1 MIRLCR
7 RFLALPLLLVGLT
20 AAAQTLP
27 SEVEIGYRWVDLNG
41 NKLLY
46 RTQINEQSGLLL
58 RVFTL
63 SGAQEGSFIEQYR
76 IDANDLGVGP
86 AGIFRLQASKSGAY
100 KFNFRYRNADA
111 FSALPTFANPLLS
124 EGVTVSQHTFDRT
137 RKLVDVDL
145 EMLPNSKFSPF
156 IGYSWNRYDGPGRTT
171 YHAGQDEFVLQQNLR
186 DTDQEFRIGGGFT
199 FGNAYGQITQGWRR
213 FRGNETLT
221 LAPGANNG
229 NNPTP
234 ILGQQQSASIISRTD
249 QTKVTTPFTNFY
261 VTDQF
266 GARVRV
272 NANYVRFA
280 TESKGVENESL
291 TGSLAS
297 FDINRFFLGATEGA
311 TSRAKNTTWRGGARA
326 EINIRDGVDFFG
338 GYQRDHRELDGAG
351 VIDTIFL
358 QTVTFSNLDPKQ
370 LESILNASTSFKRD
384 EDIVNAAISARA
396 LGPFAVRLGVA
407 ETSQDVTLSPDLAEI
422 VVANN
427 QGGAFSRRIRTYD
440 LTTTFSKRGLS
451 AAASWRKD
459 DANRAIVRSDYLGRD
474 RYRLRAAWKA
484 PRFFRIGASAEETR
498 QDNDVPEIGY
508 SAKIRQYSGDIEIA
522 PMDKLQ
528 LRASA
533 AQYRANS
540 TFLFRRPENFTIDDS
555 IHIEKGN
562 SIDGGLT
569 FLLPRTTFDGSLG
582 RFKNSGTLPFT
593 LNRSRLRTTFVIKA
607 NTGLAAEWTRDKYSE
622 TDLSVANYNANR
634 YGVYLRYAP

>member
-1 MIRLCR
+1 MR
-7 RFLALPLLLVGLT
+7 RTCAAILLLLIAIT
-20 AAAQTLP
+20 ARAQTLP

-41 NKLLY
+41 NTLLY
-46 RTQINEQSGLLL
+46 RTQVNERSGLLL

-63 SGAQEGSFIEQYR
+63 SGAQENGFIEQYR

-86 AGIFRLQASKSGAY
+86 SGIFRMQASKSGAY
-100 KFNFRYRNADA
+100 KFNLRYRRADA

-124 EGVTVSQHTFDRT
+124 QGVTVSQHTFDRT
-137 RKLVDVDL
+137 RKFVDADL
-145 EMLPNSKFSPF
+145 EMLPNGKFSPF
-156 IGYSWNRYDGPGRTT
+156 IGYSWNHYDGPGQTT
-171 YHAGQDEFVLQQNLR
+171 YHAGQDEFVLLQNLR

-199 FGNAYGQITQGWRR
+199 FGNAYGLITQGWRR

-221 LAPGANNG
+221 LAPGASNG

-234 ILGQQQSASIISRTD
+234 ILGQPQSASLISRND

-261 VTDQF
+261 ITDQF

-280 TESKGVENESL
+280 TESKGAGSEDL

-297 FDINRFFLGATEGA
+297 FDINRFFFGTTEGA

-326 EINIRDGVDFFG
+326 EVNIREGVDFFG

-358 QTVTFSNLDPKQ
+358 QTVTFTNIDPKQ

-384 EDIVNAAISARA
+384 EDVVNAAISARA
-396 LGPFAVRLGVA
+396 LGPFAVRFGVA
-407 ETSQDVTLSPDLAEI
+407 ETMQDVTLSPDLAEI
-422 VVANN
+422 VVDNN

-440 LTTTFSKRGLS
+440 LTTTYSKRGFS
-451 AAASWRKD
+451 AAASLRKD
-459 DANRAIVRSDYLGRD
+459 DANRPIVRSDYLGRD
-474 RYRLRAAWKA
+474 RYRIRAAWRA

-498 QDNDVPEIGY
+498 QSNDVPEIGY
-508 SAKIRQYSGDIEIA
+508 SAKIRQYSSDLEIA
-522 PMDKLQ
+522 PIEKLRF
-528 LRASA
+528 RASA

-540 TFLFRRPENFTIDDS
+540 NFLFRRPENFTIDDS

-562 SIDGGLT
+562 SLDGGLT
-569 FLLPRTTFDGSLG
+569 FLLPRVTFDGNLG

-593 LNRSRLRTTFVIKA
+593 MNRSRLRTTFVIKA

-622 TDLSVANYNANR
+622 TDLAIANFNANR
-634 YGVYLRYAP
+634 YGLFLRYAP